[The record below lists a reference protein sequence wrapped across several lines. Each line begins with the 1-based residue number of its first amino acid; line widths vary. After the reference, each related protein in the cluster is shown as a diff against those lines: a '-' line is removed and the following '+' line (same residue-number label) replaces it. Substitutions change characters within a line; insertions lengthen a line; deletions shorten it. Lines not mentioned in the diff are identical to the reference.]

1 MLAGV
6 LSLSLT
12 TSLLAQSKCYTEAEV
27 AKIASAITSLT
38 KCENELF
45 LRKTF
50 IDETITAQEPPKQ
63 TAWWQEPSVIAGGL
77 VISFSTGL
85 LVSLLIAK
93 K

>member
-1 MLAGV
+1 M
-6 LSLSLT
+6 T
-12 TSLLAQSKCYTEAEV
+12 TSLLAQGKCYSHEDVE
-27 AKIASAITSLT
+27 KIAQAITDLR

-45 LRKTF
+45 LRKAF

-63 TAWWQEPSVIAGGL
+63 VAWWQEPQMVAGGL
-77 VISFSTGL
+77 VLSFSTGL